1 MEEFKKQGLVD
12 EYFEKSYGWAAFPK
26 VGKFA
31 FLVGVGGAG
40 GEVFVK
46 KDGGEAEKVGKAT
59 LALASGG
66 WSLGLTVFSE
76 IIFFENKEAYDLF
89 TNGNFEFQAGAKV
102 HVLNAAVDSAAR
114 TTGSS
119 ETAAVAGE
127 GGSAKNFG
135 YHGGMATFVLPKM
148 GAMIDV
154 SAEGQKFFFEPT
166 A

>member
-12 EYFEKSYGWAAFPK
+12 EYFETSYGWASFSK

-31 FLVGVGGAG
+31 FIVGVGGAG
-40 GEVFVK
+40 GEVYVK
-46 KDGGEAEKVGKAT
+46 KDGGEVEKVGKT
-59 LALASGG
+59 KLVLASGG

-76 IIFFENKEAYDLF
+76 IIFFENKQAYDLF
-89 TNGNFEFQAGAKV
+89 TKGNFEFQAGAKV
-102 HVLNAAVDSAAR
+102 HVLQAGADSAAR

-119 ETAAVAGE
+119 ETTAVAG
-127 GGSAKNFG
+127 GSGNAKNMG
-135 YHGGMATFVLPKM
+135 YHDGMATFVLPKM

-154 SAEGQKFFFEPT
+154 SVEGQKFSFEPT